1 MSDANADVNVLL
13 VEDEPLNTTLTVA
26 MLNMIGIQRV
36 HAFASWR
43 QLEGCLATLPPIHLV
58 LLDLRLPGNHDGYY
72 ILKQLR
78 ADPRFAKTPIAAMT
92 AQVMPDDVK
101 RAEEAGF
108 DGFLAKP
115 LNFDRFPQNIQRLL
129 AGEYVWESH

>member
-1 MSDANADVNVLL
+1 MSNAYAEVNVLL

-26 MLNMIGIQRV
+26 MLNMLGIQHV

-43 QLEGCLATLPPIHLV
+43 QLERCLATLPPIDLV
-58 LLDLRLPGNHDGYY
+58 LLDLRLPDNRDGYY
-72 ILKQLR
+72 ILAQLR

-101 RAEEAGF
+101 RAEDAGF
-108 DGFLAKP
+108 NGFLAKP

-129 AGEYVWESH
+129 AGERVWESH

>member
-1 MSDANADVNVLL
+1 MSDTYAEVNVLL

-26 MLNMIGIQRV
+26 MLNMLGIQRV

-43 QLEGCLATLPPIHLV
+43 QLEGCLAALPPIDLV
-58 LLDLRLPGNHDGYY
+58 LLDLRLPAKDGYF
-72 ILKQLR
+72 ILAQLR
-78 ADPRFAKTPIAAMT
+78 ADPRFAKTPIVAMT

-108 DGFLAKP
+108 NGFLAKP
-115 LNFDRFPQNIQRLL
+115 LNFDHFPQNIQRLL
-129 AGEYVWESH
+129 AGEHVWESH

>member
-1 MSDANADVNVLL
+1 MPVAHADVNILL
-13 VEDEPLNTTLTVA
+13 VEDEPLNVTLTVA
-26 MLNMIGIQRV
+26 MLNILGIQHI

-43 QLEGCLATLPPIHLV
+43 QLESCLASLPPIHLV
-58 LLDLRLPGNHDGYY
+58 LLDLRLPGDQDGYY
-72 ILKQLR
+72 ILAKLR
-78 ADPRFAKTPIAAMT
+78 ADPRFAQTPIAAMT

-108 DGFLAKP
+108 NGFLAKP

-129 AGEYVWESH
+129 AGECVWEPH

>member
-1 MSDANADVNVLL
+1 MSDTYAEVNVLL
-13 VEDEPLNTTLTVA
+13 VEDEPMNTMLTVA
-26 MLNMIGIQRV
+26 MLNMLGIQRV

-43 QLEGCLATLPPIHLV
+43 QLESCLAALPPIDLV

-72 ILKQLR
+72 ILAQLR

-108 DGFLAKP
+108 NGFLAKP
-115 LNFDRFPQNIQRLL
+115 LNFDRFPQSIQRLL
-129 AGEYVWESH
+129 AGEHVWESH